1 MAKRSVKKGTRSN
14 GKQTTRKKKDAGSV
28 FEIDVDSLERVPLRE
43 AAQKRYLNYS
53 LSVITSRA
61 LPDVRDGL
69 KPVQRRIPLAQIN
82 PVGDSDESQLIK

>member
-1 MAKRSVKKGTRSN
+1 MAKRSVKKGSRSN
-14 GKQTTRKKKDAGSV
+14 GTAKSTRKKKDAGSI
-28 FEIDVDSLERVPLRE
+28 FEIDLDSLERVPLRE

-69 KPVQRRIPLAQIN
+69 KPVQRRILYTMSPDVALTHIEA
-82 PVGDSDESQLIK
+82 P